1 MKNTGKTFL
10 TGLAT
15 IVPVTVTLYFI
26 YWLTISAEN
35 SLGKLFRY
43 LLPDGWYV
51 PGIGLLTG
59 LILVFFVGVL
69 MHAYIVKKLYAMGE
83 RLMYRIPLIRSVYG
97 SISDLFNLFSRDQED
112 TLNQAVIFK
121 QGEIQMIG
129 FITRQNVDDLLPES
143 NTNDNVVVYL
153 PMSYMIGGYMV
164 IVPRSSLQPL
174 NMPVEDVMRIAITA
188 GITRTYQ

>member
-1 MKNTGKTFL
+1 MKKIGKTFL

-35 SLGKLFRY
+35 TLGKLFRY
-43 LLPDGWYV
+43 LLPDGWYL
-51 PGIGLLTG
+51 PGLGLLTG
-59 LILVFFVGVL
+59 LILVFFTGLL
-69 MHAYIVKKLYAMGE
+69 MHAWIVKKVYEMGE
-83 RLMYRIPLIRSVYG
+83 QLLYRIPLIRSVYG
-97 SISDLFNLFSRDQED
+97 SIRDLFNLFSSNHEE

-121 QGEIQMIG
+121 QGEIQMVG
-129 FITRQNVDDLLPES
+129 FITRQNVDDLLPQSE
-143 NTNDNVVVYL
+143 TDDNVAVYL

-174 NMPVEDVMRIAITA
+174 DMPVEDVMRIAITA
-188 GITRTYQ
+188 GITRTHQ

>member
-143 NTNDNVVVYL
+143 NTNDNVAVYL

>member
-97 SISDLFNLFSRDQED
+97 SIRDLFNLFSRDQED

-129 FITRQNVDDLLPES
+129 FITRQNVDDLIPES
-143 NTNDNVVVYL
+143 NTNDNVAVYL

>member
-129 FITRQNVDDLLPES
+129 FITRQNVDDLIPES
-143 NTNDNVVVYL
+143 NTNDNVAVYL